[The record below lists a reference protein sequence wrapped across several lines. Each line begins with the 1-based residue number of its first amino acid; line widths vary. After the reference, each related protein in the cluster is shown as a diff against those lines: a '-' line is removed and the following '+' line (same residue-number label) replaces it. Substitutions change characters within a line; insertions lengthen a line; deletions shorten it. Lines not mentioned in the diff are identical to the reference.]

1 MNTLSKLTVKNL
13 KLNKSRTIVTIIGI
27 LLSTAL
33 ITVVAGIAASGQ
45 QTMIN
50 SRINFKGDFDLFI
63 SGNATGEDVK
73 EIKANRNVEDVYIND
88 YGDFV
93 RIPNYKNDKRPYA
106 YLQTLTPKAFT
117 DCFNLPLKDGRYPE
131 NSSEI
136 VLAPGFINN
145 SAKEYKVG
153 DTITLEKGVRK
164 ASDGRVIPNTNPYG
178 QMLIPDSEDEFGESS
193 YIVEEVDERFEVE
206 ENKTY
211 KIVGILDEYYTSY
224 FEPSGGNTY
233 FPFFTVSESDDISKE
248 GWLFVKY
255 TDEGEKNYIKTTSQI
270 TGVSEE
276 HLRDYLAN
284 AYSLEPG
291 ETKYDYFDVQT
302 TLLSYKGYA
311 LNDNTLQML
320 FTLAAIIILIVIV
333 ASVFVI
339 RNSFAISITEKTRLY
354 GMLSS
359 VGATSRQIR
368 HNVLFEGFVLAL
380 IGIPLGIL
388 LGVGVVA
395 ILIQVLNILLEDAL
409 NGTSFVYSIPILA
422 IVLAVVMSLLTI
434 IFSTLGSAFRA
445 SRVAPIDAVRGNND
459 IKIKKKQKAY
469 KCPKFIN
476 KLYGTGGEIAYKNLK
491 RSKKKYRTTVISIVV
506 SVAVFIAVSSFIQY
520 GTEYSAKYYHEIDYN
535 LRVYRYDAYNNIDE
549 MTADFQKISQLDGV
563 TNGSLNLIA
572 SSYITD
578 SDKTDAVFSD
588 DAKYYNGNS
597 EESDDN
603 YYIELFA
610 FDDAT
615 YRQKLKE
622 LGLDYDKV
630 KDKAILLNSFVY
642 FDEENKK
649 PQKCELF
656 EADKVKSL
664 TIRPSIDPSLEEYYN
679 KYDVEIAKVYNS
691 TPEALKYL
699 STSEGNATLIVS
711 SDFLKSKNYGID
723 YIYSEMHVSAENADE
738 LEETIDKLDGGQTFA
753 VHNIEKAAN
762 VYNAMTL
769 VICIF
774 AYGFIIV
781 ISLIGVTNIFNTI
794 TTNMRLRSKEF
805 AMLKSIGM
813 TKREFNRMIRLE
825 SLFYGVKSL
834 LIGIPLGLLAGL
846 GIFKAF
852 SMNLATDFVVPY
864 SAIIISIV
872 FVFAVVWMIM
882 RFSISKV
889 QKQNIIETIRNDNI

>member
-1 MNTLSKLTVKNL
+1 MNTLNKLTLKNL

-45 QTMIN
+45 QTMIDGQ
-50 SRINFKGDFDLFI
+50 INFSGNYDLFI

-73 EIKANRNVEDVYIND
+73 EIKANRNVETVYVSD

-93 RIPNYKNDKRPYA
+93 RIPNYENDKKPYV
-106 YLQTLTPKAFT
+106 YVQTLTPKAFT

-131 NSSEI
+131 NGSEL
-136 VLAPGFINN
+136 VLTQSFINN

-164 ASDGRVIPNTNPYG
+164 TADGTVIPNTNPYG
-178 QMLIPDSEDEFGESS
+178 QEFVYEEQEIMGETSATVNEIDEH
-193 YIVEEVDERFEVE
+193 FEVE
-206 ENKTY
+206 SSKKY
-211 KIVGILDEYYTSY
+211 KIVGILDEYYTRY
-224 FEPSGGNTY
+224 FEPSDGGAY
-233 FPFFTVSESDDISKE
+233 FPLLTAAESDDISKE

-255 TDEGEKNYIKTTSQI
+255 TDEGEKNYIQTTSQI

-276 HLRDYLAN
+276 RLREYLN
-284 AYSLEPG
+284 DSRELEPD
-291 ETKYDYFDVQT
+291 ETKYNYFSVNT

-311 LNDNTLQML
+311 LSDNALQMF
-320 FTLAAIIILIVIV
+320 FTLAAIIIAIVIV

-395 ILIQVLNILLEDAL
+395 ILIQLLNILLADML
-409 NGTSFVYSIPILA
+409 NGTSFVYSVPVFAL
-422 IVLAVVMSLLTI
+422 VLAAALSLLTI
-434 IFSTLGSAFRA
+434 LFSTLGSAFRA
-445 SRVAPIDAVRGNND
+445 SKIAPIDAVRGNND

-469 KCPKFIN
+469 KCPKFIK
-476 KLYGTGGEIAYKNLK
+476 KLFGMGGEIAYKNLK

-506 SVAVFIAVSSFIQY
+506 SVAVFIGVSSFIQY

-535 LRVYRYDAYNNIDE
+535 LSVDRMDSYKEFDE
-549 MTADFQKISQLDGV
+549 INADFETLSQLDGV
-563 TNGSLNLIA
+563 KNCRLEGILGG
-572 SSYITD
+572 YIKRTD
-578 SDKTDAVFSD
+578 ELKDVLTD
-588 DAKYYNGNS
+588 DASIYNFTS
-597 EESDDN
+597 AESDF
-603 YYIELFA
+603 YYLELLA
-610 FDDAT
+610 FDDVT
-615 YRQKLKE
+615 YKQKLKE
-622 LGLDYDKV
+622 LGLDYNEV
-630 KDKAILLNSFVY
+630 KDKGILINNFEYL
-642 FDEENKK
+642 DENEHL
-649 PQKCELF
+649 QKGELF
-656 EADKVKSL
+656 KADKVKSL
-664 TIRPSIDPSLEEYYN
+664 TVRESNDPANDEYY
-679 KYDVEIAKVYNS
+679 KSFDIETAKVYNS
-691 TPEALKYL
+691 TPEALKHFRPSESDVYLLVSFDTLKNNYDIDYL
-699 STSEGNATLIVS
+699 SA
-711 SDFLKSKNYGID
+711 GI
-723 YIYSEMHVSAENADE
+723 YINAENANE
-738 LEETIDKLDGGQTFA
+738 LEETISNLNGGQTYS
-753 VHNIEKAAN
+753 VYNVEKMAN
-762 VYNAMTL
+762 MYNAMTL
-769 VICIF
+769 VISIF

-834 LIGIPLGLLAGL
+834 IIGIPLGLLAGL

-852 SMNLATDFVVPY
+852 SINLATDFVVPY
-864 SAIIISIV
+864 SAIAISIV
-872 FVFAVVWMIM
+872 FVFAVVWLIM

>member
-1 MNTLSKLTVKNL
+1 MNTLNKLTLKNL

-50 SRINFKGDFDLFI
+50 AEINFSGNFDLFI

-73 EIKANRNVEDVYIND
+73 EIKANRNVETVYIND

-93 RIPNYKNDKRPYA
+93 RIPNYKNDKKPYA
-106 YLQTLTPKAFT
+106 YVQTLTPKAFT

-131 NSSEI
+131 NGSEL
-136 VLAPGFINN
+136 VLTQSFINN

-164 ASDGRVIPNTNPYG
+164 TADGTVIPNTNPYG
-178 QMLIPDSEDEFGESS
+178 QEFVYEEQEIMGETSATVNEIDEH
-193 YIVEEVDERFEVE
+193 FEVE
-206 ENKTY
+206 SSKKY
-211 KIVGILDEYYTSY
+211 KIVGILDEYYTRY
-224 FEPSGGNTY
+224 FEPSDGGAY
-233 FPFFTVSESDDISKE
+233 FPLFTAAESDDISKD
-248 GWLFVKY
+248 GWIYAKY
-255 TDEGEKNYIKTTSQI
+255 TDEGEKNYIQTTSQI
-270 TGVSEE
+270 TGISEE
-276 HLRDYLAN
+276 RLREYLN
-284 AYSLEPG
+284 DSRELEPD
-291 ETKYDYFDVQT
+291 ETKYNYFSVNT

-311 LNDNTLQML
+311 LSDNALQM
-320 FTLAAIIILIVIV
+320 FFALAAIIIAIVIV

-395 ILIQVLNILLEDAL
+395 ILIQLLNVLLADML
-409 NGTSFVYSIPILA
+409 NGTSFIYSVPVFAL
-422 IVLAVVMSLLTI
+422 VLAAALSLLTI
-434 IFSTLGSAFRA
+434 LFSTLGSAFRA
-445 SRVAPIDAVRGNND
+445 SKIAPIDAVRGNND

-469 KCPKFIN
+469 KCPKFIK
-476 KLYGTGGEIAYKNLK
+476 KLFGTGGEIAYKNLK

-535 LRVYRYDAYNNIDE
+535 LSVDRMGLYKEFDE
-549 MTADFQKISQLDGV
+549 INADFEMLSQLDGV
-563 TNGSLNLIA
+563 ENCRLEGILGG
-572 SSYITD
+572 YIKRTD
-578 SDKTDAVFSD
+578 ELKDVLTD
-588 DAKYYNGNS
+588 DASIYNFTS
-597 EESDDN
+597 AESDF
-603 YYIELFA
+603 YYLELLA
-610 FDDAT
+610 FDDVT
-615 YRQKLKE
+615 YKQKLKE
-622 LGLDYDKV
+622 LGLDYNEV
-630 KDKAILLNSFVY
+630 KDKGILINNFEYL
-642 FDEENKK
+642 DENEHL
-649 PQKCELF
+649 QKGELF
-656 EADKVKSL
+656 KADKVKSL
-664 TIRPSIDPSLEEYYN
+664 TVRESNDPANDEYY
-679 KYDVEIAKVYNS
+679 KTVDIETAKVYNS
-691 TPEALKYL
+691 TPEALKHFRPSESDVYLLVSFDTLKNNYDIDYL
-699 STSEGNATLIVS
+699 SA
-711 SDFLKSKNYGID
+711 GI
-723 YIYSEMHVSAENADE
+723 YINAENANE
-738 LEETIDKLDGGQTFA
+738 LEETIKDLNGGQTYS
-753 VHNIEKAAN
+753 VYNVEKMAN
-762 VYNAMTL
+762 MYNAMTL
-769 VICIF
+769 VISIF

-825 SLFYGVKSL
+825 SLFYGIKSL
-834 LIGIPLGLLAGL
+834 IIGIPLGLLAGL

-852 SMNLATDFVVPY
+852 SINLATDFVVPY
-864 SAIIISIV
+864 SAIAISIV
-872 FVFAVVWMIM
+872 FVFAVVWLIM

>member
-1 MNTLSKLTVKNL
+1 MNTLNKLTLKNL

-45 QTMIN
+45 QTMIDGQ
-50 SRINFKGDFDLFI
+50 INFSGNYDLFI

-73 EIKANRNVEDVYIND
+73 EIKANRNIETVYMCD

-93 RIPNYKNDKRPYA
+93 RIPNYENDKKPYA
-106 YLQTLTPKAFT
+106 YVQTLTPKAFT

-131 NSSEI
+131 NGSEL
-136 VLAPGFINN
+136 VLTQSFINN

-164 ASDGRVIPNTNPYG
+164 TADGRVIPNTNPYG
-178 QMLIPDSEDEFGESS
+178 LDFDYDEQEYMGETTATVNE
-193 YIVEEVDERFEVE
+193 IEEHFEVE
-206 ENKTY
+206 SSKKY
-211 KIVGILDEYYTSY
+211 KIVGILDEYYTRY
-224 FEPSGGNTY
+224 FEPSESGAY
-233 FPFFTVSESDDISKE
+233 FPLFTATESDDISKE

-255 TDEGEKNYIKTTSQI
+255 TDEGEKNYIQTTSQI
-270 TGVSEE
+270 TGISEE
-276 HLRDYLAN
+276 RLREYLN
-284 AYSLEPG
+284 DSRELEPD
-291 ETKYDYFDVQT
+291 ETKYNYFSVNT

-311 LNDNTLQML
+311 LSDNALQMF
-320 FTLAAIIILIVIV
+320 FTLAAIIIAIVIV

-395 ILIQVLNILLEDAL
+395 ILIQLLNVLLADML
-409 NGTSFVYSIPILA
+409 NGTSFVYSVPVFAL
-422 IVLAVVMSLLTI
+422 VLAVALSLLTI
-434 IFSTLGSAFRA
+434 LFSTLGSAFRA
-445 SRVAPIDAVRGNND
+445 SKIAPIDAVRGNND
-459 IKIKKKQKAY
+459 IKIRKKQKAY
-469 KCPKFIN
+469 KCPKFIK
-476 KLYGTGGEIAYKNLK
+476 KLFGMGGEIAYKNLK

-535 LRVYRYDAYNNIDE
+535 LSVDRMGLYSNFDE
-549 MTADFQKISQLDGV
+549 MVSDYENLSQLDGV
-563 TNGSLNLIA
+563 KNCRLEGILGG
-572 SSYITD
+572 YIKRTD
-578 SDKTDAVFSD
+578 ELKDVLTD
-588 DAKYYNGNS
+588 DASIYNFTS
-597 EESDDN
+597 AESDF
-603 YYIELFA
+603 YYLELLA
-610 FDDAT
+610 FDDVT
-615 YRQKLKE
+615 YKQKLKE
-622 LGLDYDKV
+622 LGLDYNEV
-630 KDKAILLNSFVY
+630 KDKGILINNFEYL
-642 FDEENKK
+642 DENEHL
-649 PQKCELF
+649 QKGELF
-656 EADKVKSL
+656 KADKVKSL
-664 TIRPSIDPSLEEYYN
+664 TVRKSNDPANDEYY
-679 KYDVEIAKVYNS
+679 KTVDIETAKVYNS
-691 TPEALKYL
+691 TPEALKHFRPSESDVYL
-699 STSEGNATLIVS
+699 LVSFDTL
-711 SDFLKSKNYGID
+711 KNNYDID
-723 YIYSEMHVSAENADE
+723 YLNAGIYINAENANE
-738 LEETIDKLDGGQTFA
+738 LEETISNLNGGQTYA
-753 VHNIEKAAN
+753 VYNVEKMAN
-762 VYNAMTL
+762 MYNAMTL
-769 VICIF
+769 VISIF

-834 LIGIPLGLLAGL
+834 IIGIPLGLLAGL

-852 SMNLATDFVVPY
+852 SINLATDFVVPY
-864 SAIIISIV
+864 SAIAISIV
-872 FVFAVVWMIM
+872 FVFAVVWLIM

>member
-1 MNTLSKLTVKNL
+1 MNTLNKLTLKNL

-50 SRINFKGDFDLFI
+50 AEINFSGNFDLFI
-63 SGNATGEDVK
+63 SGNATNEDVK
-73 EIKANRNVEDVYIND
+73 EIKANRNVETVYIND

-93 RIPNYKNDKRPYA
+93 RIPNYENDKRPYA
-106 YLQTLTPKAFT
+106 YVQTLTPKAFT

-131 NSSEI
+131 NGSEL
-136 VLAPGFINN
+136 VLTQSFINN

-164 ASDGRVIPNTNPYG
+164 TADGTVIPNTNPYG
-178 QMLIPDSEDEFGESS
+178 QEFVYEEQEIMGETSATVNE
-193 YIVEEVDERFEVE
+193 IEEHFEVE
-206 ENKTY
+206 SSKKY
-211 KIVGILDEYYTSY
+211 KIVGILDEYYTRY
-224 FEPSGGNTY
+224 FEPSDGGAY
-233 FPFFTVSESDDISKE
+233 FPLLTAAESDDISKE

-255 TDEGEKNYIKTTSQI
+255 TDEGEKNYIQTTSQI

-276 HLRDYLAN
+276 RLREYLNGSYDLKA
-284 AYSLEPG
+284 G
-291 ETKYDYFDVQT
+291 ETKYGYFDVQT

-311 LNDNTLQML
+311 LNDNSLQMF
-320 FTLAAIIILIVIV
+320 FTLAAIIIAIVII

-395 ILIQVLNILLEDAL
+395 ILIQLLNVLLADML
-409 NGTSFVYSIPILA
+409 NGTSFVYSVPVFAL
-422 IVLAVVMSLLTI
+422 VLAAALSLLTI
-434 IFSTLGSAFRA
+434 LFSTLGSAFRA
-445 SRVAPIDAVRGNND
+445 SRIAPIDAVRGNND

-469 KCPKFIN
+469 KCPKFIK
-476 KLYGTGGEIAYKNLK
+476 KLFGTGGEIAYKNLK

-506 SVAVFIAVSSFIQY
+506 SVAVFIGVSSFIQY

-535 LRVYRYDAYNNIDE
+535 LSVDRVDFYKEFDE
-549 MTADFQKISQLDGV
+549 INADFEMLSQLDGV
-563 TNGSLNLIA
+563 ENCRLEGILGG
-572 SSYITD
+572 YIKRTD
-578 SDKTDAVFSD
+578 ELKDVLTD
-588 DAKYYNGNS
+588 DASIYNFTS
-597 EESDDN
+597 AESDF
-603 YYIELFA
+603 YYLELLA
-610 FDDAT
+610 FDDVT
-615 YRQKLKE
+615 YKQKLKE
-622 LGLDYDKV
+622 LGLDYNEV
-630 KDKAILLNSFVY
+630 KDKGILINNFEYL
-642 FDEENKK
+642 DENEHL
-649 PQKCELF
+649 QKGELF
-656 EADKVKSL
+656 KADKVKSL
-664 TIRPSIDPSLEEYYN
+664 TVRESNDPANDEYY
-679 KYDVEIAKVYNS
+679 KTVDIETAKVYNS
-691 TPEALKYL
+691 TPEALKHFRPSESDVYL
-699 STSEGNATLIVS
+699 LVSFDTL
-711 SDFLKSKNYGID
+711 KNNYDID
-723 YIYSEMHVSAENADE
+723 YLNAGIYINAENANE
-738 LEETIDKLDGGQTFA
+738 LEETIKELNGGQTYA
-753 VHNIEKAAN
+753 VYNVEKMAN
-762 VYNAMTL
+762 MYNAMTL
-769 VICIF
+769 VISIF

-834 LIGIPLGLLAGL
+834 IIGIPLGLLAGL

-852 SMNLATDFVVPY
+852 SINLATDFVVPY
-864 SAIIISIV
+864 SAIAISIV
-872 FVFAVVWMIM
+872 FVFAVVWLIM

>member
-1 MNTLSKLTVKNL
+1 MNTLNKLTLKNL

-45 QTMIN
+45 QTMIDGQ
-50 SRINFKGDFDLFI
+50 INFSGNYDLFI

-73 EIKANRNVEDVYIND
+73 EIKANRNVETVYICD

-93 RIPNYKNDKRPYA
+93 RIPNYENDKRPYA
-106 YLQTLTPKAFT
+106 YVQTLTPKAFT

-131 NSSEI
+131 NGSEL
-136 VLAPGFINN
+136 VLTQSFINN

-164 ASDGRVIPNTNPYG
+164 TADGTVIPNTNPYG
-178 QMLIPDSEDEFGESS
+178 QEFVYEEQEIMGETSATVNE
-193 YIVEEVDERFEVE
+193 IEEHFEVE
-206 ENKTY
+206 SSKKY
-211 KIVGILDEYYTSY
+211 KIVGILDEYYTRCL
-224 FEPSGGNTY
+224 EPPESGAY
-233 FPFFTVSESDDISKE
+233 FPLFTAAESDDISKD
-248 GWLFVKY
+248 GWLYVKY
-255 TDEGEKNYIKTTSQI
+255 TDEGEKNYIQTTSQI

-276 HLRDYLAN
+276 RLREYLN
-284 AYSLEPG
+284 DSRELEPD
-291 ETKYDYFDVQT
+291 ETKYNYFSVNT

-311 LNDNTLQML
+311 LSDNVLQMF
-320 FTLAAIIILIVIV
+320 FTLAAIIIAIVIV

-395 ILIQVLNILLEDAL
+395 ILIQLLNILLADML
-409 NGTSFVYSIPILA
+409 NGTSFVYSVPVFA
-422 IVLAVVMSLLTI
+422 IVLAVALSLLTI
-434 IFSTLGSAFRA
+434 LFSTLGSAFRA
-445 SRVAPIDAVRGNND
+445 SKIAPIDAVRGNND

-469 KCPKFIN
+469 KCPKFIK
-476 KLYGTGGEIAYKNLK
+476 KLFGMGGEIAYKNLK

-520 GTEYSAKYYHEIDYN
+520 GTEYSSKYYHEVDYN
-535 LRVYRYDAYNNIDE
+535 LSVNRYGFYS
-549 MTADFQKISQLDGV
+549 DFGEIISDYEELSELDGAE
-563 TNGSLNLIA
+563 NCRLELNTIGYLK
-572 SSYITD
+572 S
-578 SDKTDAVFSD
+578 SDKLNSVLNSE
-588 DAKYYNGNS
+588 AKYYDG
-597 EESDDN
+597 DFDN
-603 YYIELFA
+603 YDEDTYCVAIFA
-610 FDDAT
+610 FDDET
-615 YRQKLKE
+615 YKEKLKE
-622 LGLDYDKV
+622 LGLDYDKA
-630 KDKAILLNSFVY
+630 KDKGILLNSFEY
-642 FDEENKK
+642 IDENEK
-649 PQKCELF
+649 PQKGELF
-656 EADKVKSL
+656 NADKVKSV
-664 TIRPSIDPSLEEYYN
+664 TIRGNDDPAYDGYY
-679 KYDVEIAKVYNS
+679 KSFDLEIAKVYNS
-691 TPEALKYL
+691 TPEVLKYL
-699 STSEGNATLIVS
+699 RPSEYNVTLLVS
-711 SDFLKSKNYGID
+711 ADTLKNNFDID
-723 YIYSEMHVSAENADE
+723 YISAGMYIDAENAGG
-738 LEETIDKLDGGQTFA
+738 LEETITKLDGGQKFA
-753 VHNIEKAAN
+753 VYNVEKMAN
-762 VYNAMTL
+762 MYNAMTL
-769 VICIF
+769 VISIF

-834 LIGIPLGLLAGL
+834 IIGIPLGLLAGL

-852 SMNLATDFVVPY
+852 SINLATDFVVPY
-864 SAIIISIV
+864 SAIAISIV
-872 FVFAVVWMIM
+872 FVFAVVWLIM

>member
-1 MNTLSKLTVKNL
+1 MNTLNKLTVKNL

-50 SRINFKGDFDLFI
+50 AQINFKGNFDLFI
-63 SGNATGEDVK
+63 SGNVTGEDVK

-164 ASDGRVIPNTNPYG
+164 TSDGRVIPNTNPYG
-178 QMLIPDSEDEFGESS
+178 QMLIPDGEDEFGESS
-193 YIVEEVDERFEVE
+193 YIVEEVDEHFQVE

-224 FEPSGGNTY
+224 FEPSDGNAY

-339 RNSFAISITEKTRLY
+339 RNSFAISITEKTKLY

-395 ILIQVLNILLEDAL
+395 ILIQLLNMLLVDML
-409 NGTSFVYSIPILA
+409 NGTSFVYSVPVFA
-422 IVLAVVMSLLTI
+422 IVLAVALSLLTI
-434 IFSTLGSAFRA
+434 LFSTLGSAFRA
-445 SRVAPIDAVRGNND
+445 SRIAPVDAVRGNND

-469 KCPKFIN
+469 KCPSFIK
-476 KLYGTGGEIAYKNLK
+476 KLFGMGGEIAYKNLK

-520 GTEYSAKYYHEIDYN
+520 GTEYSSKYYHEIDYN
-535 LRVYRYDAYNNIDE
+535 LSVDRMGLYSDFDE
-549 MTADFQKISQLDGV
+549 MVSDYENLSELDGV
-563 TNGSLNLIA
+563 KNCRLEGVLGG
-572 SSYITD
+572 YIKRTD
-578 SDKTDAVFSD
+578 ELKDVLTD
-588 DAKYYNGNS
+588 DASIYNFTS
-597 EESDDN
+597 AESDF
-603 YYIELFA
+603 YYLELLA
-610 FDDAT
+610 FDDVT
-615 YRQKLKE
+615 YKQKLKE
-622 LGLDYDKV
+622 LGLDYNEV
-630 KDKAILLNSFVY
+630 KDKGILINNFEYL
-642 FDEENKK
+642 DENEHL
-649 PQKCELF
+649 QKGELF
-656 EADKVKSL
+656 KADKVKSL
-664 TIRPSIDPSLEEYYN
+664 NVRESNDPAYEEYY
-679 KYDVEIAKVYNS
+679 KSADIEIAKVYNT
-691 TPEALKYL
+691 TPEALKYFRPSESDVYL
-699 STSEGNATLIVS
+699 LVSLDTLKNNYDIDYLSEGI
-711 SDFLKSKNYGID
+711 
-723 YIYSEMHVSAENADE
+723 YINAENANE
-738 LEETIDKLDGGQTFA
+738 LEETISNLDGGQEFS
-753 VHNIEKAAN
+753 VYNVEKMAN
-762 VYNAMTL
+762 MYNAMTL
-769 VICIF
+769 VISIF

>member
-1 MNTLSKLTVKNL
+1 MNTLNKLTLKNL

-45 QTMIN
+45 QTMIDGQ
-50 SRINFKGDFDLFI
+50 INFSGNYDLFI

-73 EIKANRNVEDVYIND
+73 EIKANRNVETVYIND

-93 RIPNYKNDKRPYA
+93 RIPNYENDKRPYA
-106 YLQTLTPKAFT
+106 YVQTLTPKAFT

-131 NSSEI
+131 NGSEL
-136 VLAPGFINN
+136 VLTQSFINN

-153 DTITLEKGVRK
+153 DIITLENGVRK
-164 ASDGRVIPNTNPYG
+164 TADGTVIPNTNPYG
-178 QMLIPDSEDEFGESS
+178 QEFVYDEQEHMGETSATVKE
-193 YIVEEVDERFEVE
+193 IEEHFEVE
-206 ENKTY
+206 SSKEY
-211 KIVGILDEYYTSY
+211 KIVGILDEYYTRCL
-224 FEPSGGNTY
+224 EPLESGAY
-233 FPFFTVSESDDISKE
+233 FPIFTAAESDEISKD
-248 GWLFVKY
+248 GWLYVKY
-255 TDEGEKNYIKTTSQI
+255 TDEGEKNYIQTTSQL
-270 TGVSEE
+270 TGLSEE
-276 HLRDYLAN
+276 HLSEYLN
-284 AYSLEPG
+284 GGYELEPG
-291 ETKYDYFDVQT
+291 ETKYNYFSVNT

-311 LNDNTLQML
+311 LSDNALQMF
-320 FTLAAIIILIVIV
+320 FTLAAIIIAIVIV

-395 ILIQVLNILLEDAL
+395 ILIELMNILLKDMM
-409 NGTSFVYSIPILA
+409 NGTSFVYSVPVFA
-422 IVLAVVMSLLTI
+422 IVLAVALSLLTI
-434 IFSTLGSAFRA
+434 LFSTLGSAFRA
-445 SRVAPIDAVRGNND
+445 SKIAPIDAVRGNND

-469 KCPKFIN
+469 KCPKFIK
-476 KLYGTGGEIAYKNLK
+476 KLFGMGGEIAYKNLK

-506 SVAVFIAVSSFIQY
+506 SVAVFIGVSSFIQY
-520 GTEYSAKYYHEIDYN
+520 GTEYSSKYYHEIDYN
-535 LRVYRYDAYNNIDE
+535 LSVNRMEYTDKFDDLNS
-549 MTADFQKISQLDGV
+549 DFETLSQLDGV
-563 TNGSLNLIA
+563 KNCRLEMNAGAYINNNDSL
-572 SSYITD
+572 
-578 SDKTDAVFSD
+578 KAVMTGYSTVYNQYAEND
-588 DAKYYNGNS
+588 DFYF
-597 EESDDN
+597 
-603 YYIELFA
+603 IQLFA
-610 FDDAT
+610 FDDVT
-615 YRQKLKE
+615 YKQKLKE
-622 LGLDYDKV
+622 LGLDYDEV
-630 KDKAILLNSFVY
+630 KGKGILINNFEY
-642 FDEENKK
+642 RDNDENL
-649 PQKCELF
+649 QKGELF
-656 EADKVKSL
+656 KADKVKSL
-664 TIRPSIDPSLEEYYN
+664 TVRESNNPANDEYY
-679 KYDVEIAKVYNS
+679 KSFDVEIAKVYNT
-691 TPEALKYL
+691 TPETLKYL
-699 STSEGNATLIVS
+699 RPSENDVYLLVSADTL
-711 SDFLKSKNYGID
+711 KNNFDMD
-723 YIYSEMHVSAENADE
+723 YISYGFFIDTDNSAE
-738 LEETIDKLDGGQTFA
+738 LEGTIKDLNGGQTYS
-753 VHNIEKAAN
+753 VYNVEKMAN
-762 VYNAMTL
+762 MYNAMTL
-769 VICIF
+769 VISIF

-834 LIGIPLGLLAGL
+834 IIGIPLGLLAGL

-864 SAIIISIV
+864 TAIAISIV
-872 FVFAVVWMIM
+872 FVFAVVWLIM

>member
-1 MNTLSKLTVKNL
+1 MNTLNKLTLKNL

-50 SRINFKGDFDLFI
+50 AEINFSGNFDLFI
-63 SGNATGEDVK
+63 SGNATNEDVK
-73 EIKANRNVEDVYIND
+73 EIKANRNVEEVYIND

-93 RIPNYKNDKRPYA
+93 RIPNYKNDKKPYA
-106 YLQTLTPKAFT
+106 YVQTLTPKAFT

-131 NSSEI
+131 NGSEL
-136 VLAPGFINN
+136 VLTQSFINN

-164 ASDGRVIPNTNPYG
+164 TADGTVIPNTNPYG
-178 QMLIPDSEDEFGESS
+178 QEFVYEEQEIMGETSATVNE
-193 YIVEEVDERFEVE
+193 IEEHFEVE
-206 ENKTY
+206 SSKKY
-211 KIVGILDEYYTSY
+211 KIVGILDEYYTRY
-224 FEPSGGNTY
+224 FEPSDGGAY
-233 FPFFTVSESDDISKE
+233 FPLLTAAESDDISKE

-255 TDEGEKNYIKTTSQI
+255 TDEGEKNYIQTTSQI
-270 TGVSEE
+270 TGLSEE
-276 HLRDYLAN
+276 RLREYLN
-284 AYSLEPG
+284 DSRELEPD
-291 ETKYDYFDVQT
+291 ETKYNYFSVNT

-311 LNDNTLQML
+311 LSDNALQMF
-320 FTLAAIIILIVIV
+320 FTLAAIIIAIVIV

-395 ILIQVLNILLEDAL
+395 ILIQLLNVLLADML
-409 NGTSFVYSIPILA
+409 NGTSFVYSVPVFAL
-422 IVLAVVMSLLTI
+422 VLAAALSLLTI
-434 IFSTLGSAFRA
+434 LFSTLGSAFRA
-445 SRVAPIDAVRGNND
+445 SKIAPIDAVRGNND

-469 KCPKFIN
+469 KCPKFIK
-476 KLYGTGGEIAYKNLK
+476 KLFGMGGEIAYKNLK

-535 LRVYRYDAYNNIDE
+535 LSVDRVDFYKEFDE
-549 MTADFQKISQLDGV
+549 INADFETLSQLDGV
-563 TNGSLNLIA
+563 ENCRLEGILGG
-572 SSYITD
+572 YIKRTD
-578 SDKTDAVFSD
+578 ELKDVLTD
-588 DAKYYNGNS
+588 DASIYNFTS
-597 EESDDN
+597 AESDF
-603 YYIELFA
+603 YYLELLA
-610 FDDAT
+610 FDDVT
-615 YRQKLKE
+615 YKQKLKE
-622 LGLDYDKV
+622 LGLDYNEV
-630 KDKAILLNSFVY
+630 KDKGILINNFEYL
-642 FDEENKK
+642 DENEHL
-649 PQKCELF
+649 QKGELF
-656 EADKVKSL
+656 KADKVKSL
-664 TIRPSIDPSLEEYYN
+664 TVRESNDPANDEYY
-679 KYDVEIAKVYNS
+679 KSFDVEIAKVYNS
-691 TPEALKYL
+691 TPEALKHFRPSESDVYLLVSFDTLKNNYDIDYL
-699 STSEGNATLIVS
+699 SA
-711 SDFLKSKNYGID
+711 GI
-723 YIYSEMHVSAENADE
+723 YINAENANE
-738 LEETIDKLDGGQTFA
+738 LEETISNLNGGQTFA
-753 VHNIEKAAN
+753 VYNVEKMAN
-762 VYNAMTL
+762 MYNAMTL
-769 VICIF
+769 VISIF

-805 AMLKSIGM
+805 AMLKSIGL

-825 SLFYGVKSL
+825 SLFYGIKSL
-834 LIGIPLGLLAGL
+834 IIGIPLGLLAGL

-852 SMNLATDFVVPY
+852 SINLATDFVVPY
-864 SAIIISIV
+864 SAIAISIV
-872 FVFAVVWMIM
+872 FVFAVVWLIM

>member
-1 MNTLSKLTVKNL
+1 MNTLNKLTLKNL

-50 SRINFKGDFDLFI
+50 GQINFTGNFDLFI
-63 SGNATGEDVK
+63 SGNATNEDVK
-73 EIKANRNVEDVYIND
+73 EIKANRNIETVYMCD

-93 RIPNYKNDKRPYA
+93 RIPNYENDKKPYA
-106 YLQTLTPKAFT
+106 YVQILTPKAFT

-131 NSSEI
+131 NGSEL
-136 VLAPGFINN
+136 VLTQSFINN

-164 ASDGRVIPNTNPYG
+164 TADGTVIPNTNPYG
-178 QMLIPDSEDEFGESS
+178 QEFVYEEQEIMGETSATVNEIDEH
-193 YIVEEVDERFEVE
+193 FEVE
-206 ENKTY
+206 SSKKY
-211 KIVGILDEYYTSY
+211 KIVGILDEYYTRCL
-224 FEPSGGNTY
+224 EPPESGAY
-233 FPFFTVSESDDISKE
+233 FPLFTAAESDDISKD
-248 GWLFVKY
+248 GWLYVKY
-255 TDEGEKNYIKTTSQI
+255 TDEGEKNYIQTTSQI
-270 TGVSEE
+270 TGISEE
-276 HLRDYLAN
+276 RLREYLN
-284 AYSLEPG
+284 DSRELEPD
-291 ETKYDYFDVQT
+291 ETKYNYFSVNT

-311 LNDNTLQML
+311 LSDNALQMF
-320 FTLAAIIILIVIV
+320 FTLAAIIIAIVIV

-395 ILIQVLNILLEDAL
+395 ILIQLLNILLADML
-409 NGTSFVYSIPILA
+409 NGTSFVYSVPVFA
-422 IVLAVVMSLLTI
+422 IVLAAALSLLTI
-434 IFSTLGSAFRA
+434 LFSTLGSAFRA
-445 SRVAPIDAVRGNND
+445 SRIAPIDAVRGNND

-469 KCPKFIN
+469 KCPKFIK
-476 KLYGTGGEIAYKNLK
+476 KLFGTGGEIAYKNLK

-506 SVAVFIAVSSFIQY
+506 SVAVFIGVSSFIQY

-535 LRVYRYDAYNNIDE
+535 LSVDRVDFYKEFDE
-549 MTADFQKISQLDGV
+549 INADFEMLSQLDGV
-563 TNGSLNLIA
+563 ENCRLEGILGG
-572 SSYITD
+572 YIKRTD
-578 SDKTDAVFSD
+578 ELKDVLTD
-588 DAKYYNGNS
+588 DASIYNFTS
-597 EESDDN
+597 AESDF
-603 YYIELFA
+603 YYLELLA
-610 FDDAT
+610 FDDVT
-615 YRQKLKE
+615 YKQKLKE
-622 LGLDYDKV
+622 LGLDYNEV
-630 KDKAILLNSFVY
+630 KDKGILINNFEYL
-642 FDEENKK
+642 DENEHL
-649 PQKCELF
+649 QKGELF
-656 EADKVKSL
+656 KADKVKSL
-664 TIRPSIDPSLEEYYN
+664 TVRESNDPANDEYY
-679 KYDVEIAKVYNS
+679 KTVDIETAKVYNS
-691 TPEALKYL
+691 TPEALKHFRPSESDVYLLVSFDTLKNNYDIDYL
-699 STSEGNATLIVS
+699 SA
-711 SDFLKSKNYGID
+711 GI
-723 YIYSEMHVSAENADE
+723 YINAENANE
-738 LEETIDKLDGGQTFA
+738 LEETIKELNGGQTFA
-753 VHNIEKAAN
+753 VYNVEKMAN
-762 VYNAMTL
+762 MYNAMTL
-769 VICIF
+769 VISIF

-825 SLFYGVKSL
+825 SLFYGIKSL
-834 LIGIPLGLLAGL
+834 IIGIPLGLLAGL

-852 SMNLATDFVVPY
+852 SINLATDFVVPY
-864 SAIIISIV
+864 TAILISIV
-872 FVFAVVWMIM
+872 FVFAVVWLIM

>member
-1 MNTLSKLTVKNL
+1 MNTLNKLTLKNL

-50 SRINFKGDFDLFI
+50 GQINFTGNYDLFI
-63 SGNATGEDVK
+63 SGNATSEDVK
-73 EIKANRNVEDVYIND
+73 EIKANRNVETVYIND

-93 RIPNYKNDKRPYA
+93 RIPNYENDKRPYA
-106 YLQTLTPKAFT
+106 YVQTLTPKAFT

-131 NSSEI
+131 NVSEL
-136 VLAPGFINN
+136 VLTQNFINN

-164 ASDGRVIPNTNPYG
+164 TSDGRVIPNTNPYG
-178 QMLIPDSEDEFGESS
+178 QEFVYDEQEHMGETSATVKE
-193 YIVEEVDERFEVE
+193 IEEHFEVE
-206 ENKTY
+206 SSKEY
-211 KIVGILDEYYTSY
+211 KIVGILDEYYTYY
-224 FEPSGGNTY
+224 FETTDNVAY
-233 FPFFTVSESDDISKE
+233 FPLLTAAESDDISKE

-255 TDEGEKNYIKTTSQI
+255 TDEGEKNYIQTSSQVI
-270 TGVSEE
+270 GLSEQ
-276 HLRDYLAN
+276 HLSEYLN
-284 AYSLEPG
+284 GGYELEPG
-291 ETKYDYFDVQT
+291 ETKYNYFSVNT

-311 LNDNTLQML
+311 LSDNSLQMF
-320 FTLAAIIILIVIV
+320 FTLAAIIIAIVIV

-395 ILIQVLNILLEDAL
+395 ILIELLNILLTDML
-409 NGTSFVYSIPILA
+409 NGTSFVYSVPVFA
-422 IVLAVVMSLLTI
+422 IVLAAALSLLTI
-434 IFSTLGSAFRA
+434 LFSTLGSAFRA
-445 SRVAPIDAVRGNND
+445 SKIAPIDAVRGNND

-469 KCPKFIN
+469 KCPKFIK
-476 KLYGTGGEIAYKNLK
+476 KLFGMGGEIAYKNLK

-520 GTEYSAKYYHEIDYN
+520 GTEYSTKYYHEIDYN
-535 LRVYRYDAYNNIDE
+535 LSVDRMDFYKEFDE
-549 MTADFQKISQLDGV
+549 MNSDFETLSQLDGV
-563 TNGSLNLIA
+563 KNCRLEGILGG
-572 SSYITD
+572 YIKRTD
-578 SDKTDAVFSD
+578 ELKDVLTD
-588 DAKYYNGNS
+588 DASIYNFTS
-597 EESDDN
+597 AESDF
-603 YYIELFA
+603 YYLELLA
-610 FDDAT
+610 FDDVT
-615 YRQKLKE
+615 YKQKLKE
-622 LGLDYDKV
+622 LGLDYNEV
-630 KDKAILLNSFVY
+630 KDKGILINNFEYL
-642 FDEENKK
+642 DENEHL
-649 PQKCELF
+649 QKGELF
-656 EADKVKSL
+656 KADKVKSL
-664 TIRPSIDPSLEEYYN
+664 TVRESNDPANDEYY
-679 KYDVEIAKVYNS
+679 KSFDVEIAKVYNS
-691 TPEALKYL
+691 TPEALKHFRPSESDVYLLVSFDTLKNNYDIDYL
-699 STSEGNATLIVS
+699 SV
-711 SDFLKSKNYGID
+711 GI
-723 YIYSEMHVSAENADE
+723 YINAENANE
-738 LEETIDKLDGGQTFA
+738 LEETISNLNGGQTFA
-753 VHNIEKAAN
+753 VYNVEKTAN
-762 VYNAMTL
+762 MYNAMTL
-769 VICIF
+769 VISIF

-834 LIGIPLGLLAGL
+834 IIGIPIGLLAGL

-852 SMNLATDFVVPY
+852 SINLATDFVVPY
-864 SAIIISIV
+864 SAILISIV
-872 FVFAVVWMIM
+872 FVFAVVWLIM

>member
-1 MNTLSKLTVKNL
+1 MNTLNKLTVKNL

-45 QTMIN
+45 QTMIDGQ
-50 SRINFKGDFDLFI
+50 INFSGNYDLLI
-63 SGNATGEDVK
+63 SGNATSEDVK
-73 EIKANRNVEDVYIND
+73 EIKANRNVETVYIND

-93 RIPNYKNDKRPYA
+93 RIPNYENDKRPYA
-106 YLQTLTPKAFT
+106 YVQTLTPKAFT

-131 NSSEI
+131 NGSEL
-136 VLAPGFINN
+136 VLTQNFINN

-164 ASDGRVIPNTNPYG
+164 TSDGRVIPNTNPYG
-178 QMLIPDSEDEFGESS
+178 QEFVYDEQEHMGETSATVKE
-193 YIVEEVDERFEVE
+193 IEEHFEVE
-206 ENKTY
+206 SSKEY
-211 KIVGILDEYYTSY
+211 KIVGILDEYYTYY
-224 FEPSGGNTY
+224 FETTDNVAY
-233 FPFFTVSESDDISKE
+233 FPLLTAAESDDISKE

-255 TDEGEKNYIKTTSQI
+255 TDEGERNYIQTTSQI

-395 ILIQVLNILLEDAL
+395 ILIQLLNMLLVDML
-409 NGTSFVYSIPILA
+409 NGTSFVYSVPVFA
-422 IVLAVVMSLLTI
+422 IVLAVALSLLTI
-434 IFSTLGSAFRA
+434 LFSTLGSAFRA
-445 SRVAPIDAVRGNND
+445 SRIAPVDAVRGNND

-469 KCPKFIN
+469 KCPSFIK
-476 KLYGTGGEIAYKNLK
+476 KLFGMGGEIAYKNLK

-520 GTEYSAKYYHEIDYN
+520 GTEYSSKYYHEIDYN
-535 LRVYRYDAYNNIDE
+535 LSVDRMGLYSDFDE
-549 MTADFQKISQLDGV
+549 MVSDYENLSELDGV
-563 TNGSLNLIA
+563 KNCRLEGVLGG
-572 SSYITD
+572 YIKRTD
-578 SDKTDAVFSD
+578 ELKDVLTD
-588 DAKYYNGNS
+588 DASIYNFTS
-597 EESDDN
+597 AESDF
-603 YYIELFA
+603 YYLELLA
-610 FDDAT
+610 FDDVT
-615 YRQKLKE
+615 YKQKLKE
-622 LGLDYDKV
+622 LGLDYNEV
-630 KDKAILLNSFVY
+630 KDKGILINNFEYL
-642 FDEENKK
+642 DENEHL
-649 PQKCELF
+649 QKGELF
-656 EADKVKSL
+656 KADKVKSL
-664 TIRPSIDPSLEEYYN
+664 NVRESNDPAYEEYY
-679 KYDVEIAKVYNS
+679 KSADIEIAKVYNT
-691 TPEALKYL
+691 TPEALEYFRPSESDVYLLVSLDTLKNNYDIDYL
-699 STSEGNATLIVS
+699 SEGI
-711 SDFLKSKNYGID
+711 
-723 YIYSEMHVSAENADE
+723 YINAENANE
-738 LEETIDKLDGGQTFA
+738 LEETISNLDGGQEFS
-753 VHNIEKAAN
+753 VYNVEKMAN
-762 VYNAMTL
+762 MYNAMTL
-769 VICIF
+769 VISIF

-834 LIGIPLGLLAGL
+834 IIGIPLGLLAGM
-846 GIFKAF
+846 GIFMAF

-864 SAIIISIV
+864 TAIAISIV
-872 FVFAVVWMIM
+872 FVFAVVWLIM

>member
-1 MNTLSKLTVKNL
+1 MNTLNKLTVKNL

-50 SRINFKGDFDLFI
+50 AQINFKGDFDLFI
-63 SGNATGEDVK
+63 SGNVTGEDVK

-164 ASDGRVIPNTNPYG
+164 TSDGRVIPNTNPYG
-178 QMLIPDSEDEFGESS
+178 QMLIPDGEDEFGESS
-193 YIVEEVDERFEVE
+193 YIVEEVDEHFQVE

-224 FEPSGGNTY
+224 FEPSDGNAY

-380 IGIPLGIL
+380 IGIPLGVL

-395 ILIQVLNILLEDAL
+395 ILIQILNILLEDAL

-520 GTEYSAKYYHEIDYN
+520 GTEYSSKYYHEIDYN
-535 LRVYRYDAYNNIDE
+535 LRVYKDGAYNNIDE
-549 MTADFQKISQLDGV
+549 MTADFQRISQLNGV
-563 TNGSLNLIA
+563 TNCSLNLIA
-572 SSYITD
+572 SSYITA
-578 SDKTDAVFSD
+578 SDKTDAAFSD
-588 DAKYYNGNS
+588 DAKYYNVTS

-649 PQKCELF
+649 SQKCELF

-664 TIRPSIDPSLEEYYN
+664 TIRPSADPSLEEYYN

-699 STSEGNATLIVS
+699 STSEGNAALIVS

-723 YIYSEMHVSAENADE
+723 YIYSEMHVSAENANE
-738 LEETIDKLDGGQTFA
+738 LEETINELDGGQTFA
-753 VHNIEKAAN
+753 VNNIEKAAN
-762 VYNAMTL
+762 IYNAMTL

>member
-1 MNTLSKLTVKNL
+1 MNTLNKLTLKNL

-45 QTMIN
+45 QTMIDGQ
-50 SRINFKGDFDLFI
+50 INFSGNYDLFI

-73 EIKANRNVEDVYIND
+73 EIKANRNVETVYMCD

-93 RIPNYKNDKRPYA
+93 RIPNYKNDKKPYA
-106 YLQTLTPKAFT
+106 YVQILTPKAFT

-131 NSSEI
+131 NGSEL
-136 VLAPGFINN
+136 VLTQSFINN

-164 ASDGRVIPNTNPYG
+164 TADGRVIPNTNPYG
-178 QMLIPDSEDEFGESS
+178 LDFDYDEQEIMGETSATVNE
-193 YIVEEVDERFEVE
+193 IDEHFEVE
-206 ENKTY
+206 SSKKY
-211 KIVGILDEYYTSY
+211 KIVGILDEYYTRCL
-224 FEPSGGNTY
+224 EPPESGAY
-233 FPFFTVSESDDISKE
+233 FPLFTAAESDDISKD
-248 GWLFVKY
+248 GWLYVKY
-255 TDEGEKNYIKTTSQI
+255 TDEGEKNYIQTTSQI
-270 TGVSEE
+270 TGISEE
-276 HLRDYLAN
+276 RLREYLN
-284 AYSLEPG
+284 DSRELEPD
-291 ETKYDYFDVQT
+291 ETKYNYFSVNT

-311 LNDNTLQML
+311 LSDNALQMF
-320 FTLAAIIILIVIV
+320 FTLAAIIIAIVIV

-395 ILIQVLNILLEDAL
+395 ILIELLNILLTDML
-409 NGTSFVYSIPILA
+409 NGTSFVYSVPVFAL
-422 IVLAVVMSLLTI
+422 VLAAALSLLTI
-434 IFSTLGSAFRA
+434 LFSTLGSAIRA
-445 SRVAPIDAVRGNND
+445 SRIAPIDAVRGNND

-469 KCPKFIN
+469 KCPKFIK
-476 KLYGTGGEIAYKNLK
+476 KLFGTGGEIAYKNLK

-506 SVAVFIAVSSFIQY
+506 SVAVFIGVSSFIQY

-535 LRVYRYDAYNNIDE
+535 LSVDRVDFYKEFDE
-549 MTADFQKISQLDGV
+549 INADFETLSQLDGV
-563 TNGSLNLIA
+563 ENCRLEGILGG
-572 SSYITD
+572 YIKRTD
-578 SDKTDAVFSD
+578 ELKDVLTD
-588 DAKYYNGNS
+588 DASIYNFTS
-597 EESDDN
+597 AESDF
-603 YYIELFA
+603 YYLELLA
-610 FDDAT
+610 FDDVT
-615 YRQKLKE
+615 YKQKLKE
-622 LGLDYDKV
+622 LGLDYNEV
-630 KDKAILLNSFVY
+630 KDKGILINNFEYL
-642 FDEENKK
+642 DENEHL
-649 PQKCELF
+649 QKGELF
-656 EADKVKSL
+656 KADKVKSL
-664 TIRPSIDPSLEEYYN
+664 MVRESNDPANDEYY
-679 KYDVEIAKVYNS
+679 KSFDIETAKVYNS
-691 TPEALKYL
+691 TPEALKHFRPSESDVYLLVSFDTLKNNYDIDYL
-699 STSEGNATLIVS
+699 SA
-711 SDFLKSKNYGID
+711 GI
-723 YIYSEMHVSAENADE
+723 YINAENANE
-738 LEETIDKLDGGQTFA
+738 LEETISNLNGGQTFA
-753 VHNIEKAAN
+753 VYNVEKMAN
-762 VYNAMTL
+762 MYNAMTL
-769 VICIF
+769 VISIF

-834 LIGIPLGLLAGL
+834 IIGIPLGLLAGL

-864 SAIIISIV
+864 SAIAISIV
-872 FVFAVVWMIM
+872 FVFAVVWLIM

>member
-1 MNTLSKLTVKNL
+1 MNTLNKLTLKNL

-45 QTMIN
+45 QTMIDGQ
-50 SRINFKGDFDLFI
+50 INFSGNYDLFI

-73 EIKANRNVEDVYIND
+73 EIKANRNVETVYICD

-93 RIPNYKNDKRPYA
+93 RIPNYENDKRPYA
-106 YLQTLTPKAFT
+106 YVQTLTPKAFT

-131 NSSEI
+131 NGSEL
-136 VLAPGFINN
+136 VLTQSFINN

-164 ASDGRVIPNTNPYG
+164 TADGTVIPNTNPYG
-178 QMLIPDSEDEFGESS
+178 QEFVYEEQEIMGETSATVNE
-193 YIVEEVDERFEVE
+193 IEEHFEVE
-206 ENKTY
+206 SSKKY
-211 KIVGILDEYYTSY
+211 KIVGILDEYYTRCL
-224 FEPSGGNTY
+224 EPPESGAY
-233 FPFFTVSESDDISKE
+233 FPLFTAAESDDISKD
-248 GWLFVKY
+248 GWLYVKY
-255 TDEGEKNYIKTTSQI
+255 TDEGEKNYIQTTSQI

-276 HLRDYLAN
+276 RLREYLN
-284 AYSLEPG
+284 DSRELEPD
-291 ETKYDYFDVQT
+291 ETKYNYFSVNT

-311 LNDNTLQML
+311 LSDNALQMF
-320 FTLAAIIILIVIV
+320 FTLAAIIIAIVIV

-395 ILIQVLNILLEDAL
+395 ILIQLLNILLADML
-409 NGTSFVYSIPILA
+409 NGTSFVYSVPVFA
-422 IVLAVVMSLLTI
+422 IVLAVALSLLTI
-434 IFSTLGSAFRA
+434 LFSTLGSAFRA
-445 SRVAPIDAVRGNND
+445 SKIAPIDAVRGNND

-469 KCPKFIN
+469 KCPKFIK
-476 KLYGTGGEIAYKNLK
+476 KLFGMGGEIAYKNLK

-535 LRVYRYDAYNNIDE
+535 LSVDRVDFYKEFDE
-549 MTADFQKISQLDGV
+549 INADFETLSQLDGV
-563 TNGSLNLIA
+563 ENCRLEGILGG
-572 SSYITD
+572 YIKRTD
-578 SDKTDAVFSD
+578 ELKDVLTD
-588 DAKYYNGNS
+588 DASIYNFTS
-597 EESDDN
+597 AESDF
-603 YYIELFA
+603 YYLELLA
-610 FDDAT
+610 FDDVT
-615 YRQKLKE
+615 YKQKLKE
-622 LGLDYDKV
+622 LGLDYNEV
-630 KDKAILLNSFVY
+630 KDKGILINNFEYL
-642 FDEENKK
+642 DENEHL
-649 PQKCELF
+649 QKGELF
-656 EADKVKSL
+656 KADKVKSL
-664 TIRPSIDPSLEEYYN
+664 TVRESNDPANDEYY
-679 KYDVEIAKVYNS
+679 KSFDVETAKVYNS
-691 TPEALKYL
+691 TPEALKHFRPSESDVYLLVSFDTLKNNYDIDYL
-699 STSEGNATLIVS
+699 SA
-711 SDFLKSKNYGID
+711 GI
-723 YIYSEMHVSAENADE
+723 YINAENANE
-738 LEETIDKLDGGQTFA
+738 LEETISNLNGGQTF
-753 VHNIEKAAN
+753 VVYNVEKMAN
-762 VYNAMTL
+762 MYNAMTL
-769 VICIF
+769 VISIF

-825 SLFYGVKSL
+825 SLFYGIKSL
-834 LIGIPLGLLAGL
+834 IIGIPLGLLAGL

-864 SAIIISIV
+864 SAIAISIV
-872 FVFAVVWMIM
+872 FVFAVVWLIM

>member
-1 MNTLSKLTVKNL
+1 MNTLNKLTLKNL

-45 QTMIN
+45 QTMIDGQ
-50 SRINFKGDFDLFI
+50 INFSGNFDLFI
-63 SGNATGEDVK
+63 SGNATNEDVK
-73 EIKANRNVEDVYIND
+73 EIKANRNVEEVYIND

-93 RIPNYKNDKRPYA
+93 RIPNYENDKRPYA
-106 YLQTLTPKAFT
+106 YVQTLTPKAFT

-131 NSSEI
+131 NGSEL
-136 VLAPGFINN
+136 VLTQSFINN

-164 ASDGRVIPNTNPYG
+164 TADGRVIPNTNPYG
-178 QMLIPDSEDEFGESS
+178 VEFDYDEQEYMGETSATVNE
-193 YIVEEVDERFEVE
+193 IDEHFEVE
-206 ENKTY
+206 SSKKY
-211 KIVGILDEYYTSY
+211 KIVGILDEYYTRCL
-224 FEPSGGNTY
+224 EPPESGAY
-233 FPFFTVSESDDISKE
+233 FPLFTTAESDDISKD
-248 GWLFVKY
+248 GWLYVKY
-255 TDEGEKNYIKTTSQI
+255 TDEGEKNYIQTTSQI
-270 TGVSEE
+270 TGISEE
-276 HLRDYLAN
+276 RLREYLN
-284 AYSLEPG
+284 DSRELEPD
-291 ETKYDYFDVQT
+291 ETKYNYFSVNT

-311 LNDNTLQML
+311 LSDNALQMF
-320 FTLAAIIILIVIV
+320 FTLAAIIIAIVIV

-395 ILIQVLNILLEDAL
+395 ILIQLLNVLLADML
-409 NGTSFVYSIPILA
+409 NGTSFVYSVPVFAL
-422 IVLAVVMSLLTI
+422 VLAAALSLLTI
-434 IFSTLGSAFRA
+434 LFSTLGSAFRA
-445 SRVAPIDAVRGNND
+445 SKIAPIDAVRGNND

-469 KCPKFIN
+469 KCPKFIK
-476 KLYGTGGEIAYKNLK
+476 KLFGTGGEIAYKNLK

-535 LRVYRYDAYNNIDE
+535 LSVDRVDFYKEFDE
-549 MTADFQKISQLDGV
+549 INADFETLSQLDGV
-563 TNGSLNLIA
+563 ENCRLEGILGG
-572 SSYITD
+572 YIKRTD
-578 SDKTDAVFSD
+578 ELKDVLTD
-588 DAKYYNGNS
+588 DASIYNFTS
-597 EESDDN
+597 AESDF
-603 YYIELFA
+603 YYLELLA
-610 FDDAT
+610 FDDVT
-615 YRQKLKE
+615 YKQKLKE
-622 LGLDYDKV
+622 LGLDYNEV
-630 KDKAILLNSFVY
+630 KDKGILINNFEYL
-642 FDEENKK
+642 DENEHL
-649 PQKCELF
+649 QKGELF
-656 EADKVKSL
+656 KADKVKSL
-664 TIRPSIDPSLEEYYN
+664 TVRESNDPANDEYY
-679 KYDVEIAKVYNS
+679 KSFDVETAKVYNS
-691 TPEALKYL
+691 TPEALKHFRPSESDVYLLVSFDTLKNNYDIDYL
-699 STSEGNATLIVS
+699 SA
-711 SDFLKSKNYGID
+711 GI
-723 YIYSEMHVSAENADE
+723 YINAENANE
-738 LEETIDKLDGGQTFA
+738 LEETISNLNGGQTF
-753 VHNIEKAAN
+753 VVYNVEKMAN
-762 VYNAMTL
+762 MYNAMTL
-769 VICIF
+769 VISIF

-825 SLFYGVKSL
+825 SLFYGIKSL
-834 LIGIPLGLLAGL
+834 IIGIPLGLLAGL

-864 SAIIISIV
+864 SAIAISIV
-872 FVFAVVWMIM
+872 FVFAVVWLIM

>member
-1 MNTLSKLTVKNL
+1 MNTLNKLTLKNL

-50 SRINFKGDFDLFI
+50 GQINFSGNYDLFI
-63 SGNATGEDVK
+63 SGNATNEDVK
-73 EIKANRNVEDVYIND
+73 EIKANRNVETVYIND

-93 RIPNYKNDKRPYA
+93 RIPNYENDKRPYA
-106 YLQTLTPKAFT
+106 YVQTLTPKAFT

-131 NSSEI
+131 NGSEL
-136 VLAPGFINN
+136 VLTQNFINN

-164 ASDGRVIPNTNPYG
+164 TSDGRVIPNTNPYG
-178 QMLIPDSEDEFGESS
+178 QEFVYDEQEVMGETSATV
-193 YIVEEVDERFEVE
+193 IDVEEHFEVE
-206 ENKTY
+206 TSKEY
-211 KIVGILDEYYTSY
+211 KIVGILDEYYTRY
-224 FEPSGGNTY
+224 FEPSDGGAY
-233 FPFFTVSESDDISKE
+233 FPLLTAAESDDISKD

-255 TDEGEKNYIKTTSQI
+255 TDEGERNYIQTTSQI
-270 TGVSEE
+270 TGLSEE
-276 HLRDYLAN
+276 HIREYLN
-284 AYSLEPG
+284 QSYEIEPS
-291 ETKYDYFDVQT
+291 EVKYNYFSVNT
-302 TLLSYKGYA
+302 SLLSYKGYA
-311 LNDNTLQML
+311 LSDKSLQMF
-320 FTLAAIIILIVIV
+320 FTLAAIIIAIVIV

-395 ILIQVLNILLEDAL
+395 VLIELMNILLKDMM
-409 NGTSFVYSIPILA
+409 NGTSFVYSVPVLA
-422 IVLAVVMSLLTI
+422 ILLAVALSLLTI
-434 IFSTLGSAFRA
+434 LFSTLGSAIRA
-445 SRVAPIDAVRGNND
+445 SRIAPIDAVRGNND

-469 KCPKFIN
+469 KCPKFIK
-476 KLYGTGGEIAYKNLK
+476 KLFGMGGEIAYKNLK

-506 SVAVFIAVSSFIQY
+506 SVAVFIGVSSFIQY

-535 LRVYRYDAYNNIDE
+535 LSVNRYDFYKEFDE
-549 MTADFQKISQLDGV
+549 INSDFETLSQLDGV
-563 TNGSLNLIA
+563 KNCRLEMSAGGHIKTNDSLKAVL
-572 SSYITD
+572 TD
-578 SDKTDAVFSD
+578 YATV
-588 DAKYYNGNS
+588 YNGNAV
-597 EESDDN
+597 DDDM
-603 YYIELFA
+603 YIQLFA
-610 FDDAT
+610 FDDVT
-615 YRQKLKE
+615 YKQKLKD
-622 LGLDYDKV
+622 LGLDYNEV
-630 KDKAILLNSFVY
+630 KDKGVLINSFNY
-642 FDEENKK
+642 LDENNK
-649 PQKCELF
+649 PQKGELF
-656 EADKVKSL
+656 KADKVKSL
-664 TIRPSIDPSLEEYYN
+664 TVRESCNPENDEYY
-679 KYDVEIAKVYNS
+679 KSFDIEIAKVYNS
-691 TPEALKYL
+691 TPETLKYL
-699 STSEGNATLIVS
+699 LPSEYSVYLIVS
-711 SDFLKSKNYGID
+711 ADTMKNNYDMSNIGYGFFID
-723 YIYSEMHVSAENADE
+723 TDNSAE
-738 LEETIDKLDGGQTFA
+738 LEETIKELDGGNSFE
-753 VHNIEKAAN
+753 VYNVEKTAN
-762 VYNAMTL
+762 MYNAMTL
-769 VICIF
+769 VISIF

-834 LIGIPLGLLAGL
+834 IIGIPLGLLAGL

-852 SMNLATDFVVPY
+852 SMNLATDFVVPFT
-864 SAIIISIV
+864 AILISIV
-872 FVFAVVWMIM
+872 FVLAVVWLIM

>member
-1 MNTLSKLTVKNL
+1 MNTLNKLTLKNL

-45 QTMIN
+45 QTMIDGQ
-50 SRINFKGDFDLFI
+50 INFSGNYDLFI

-73 EIKANRNVEDVYIND
+73 EIKANRNVETVYICD

-93 RIPNYKNDKRPYA
+93 RIPNYENDKRPYA
-106 YLQTLTPKAFT
+106 YVQTLTPKAFT

-131 NSSEI
+131 NGSEL
-136 VLAPGFINN
+136 VLTQSFINN

-164 ASDGRVIPNTNPYG
+164 TADGTVIPNTNPYG
-178 QMLIPDSEDEFGESS
+178 QEFVYEEQEIMGETSATVNE
-193 YIVEEVDERFEVE
+193 IEEHFEVE
-206 ENKTY
+206 SSKKY
-211 KIVGILDEYYTSY
+211 KIVGILDEYYTRCL
-224 FEPSGGNTY
+224 EPPESGAY
-233 FPFFTVSESDDISKE
+233 FPLFTAAESDDISKD
-248 GWLFVKY
+248 GWLYVKY
-255 TDEGEKNYIKTTSQI
+255 TDEGEKNYIQTTSQI

-276 HLRDYLAN
+276 RLREYLN
-284 AYSLEPG
+284 DSRELEPD
-291 ETKYDYFDVQT
+291 ETKYNYFSVNT

-311 LNDNTLQML
+311 LSDNVLQMF
-320 FTLAAIIILIVIV
+320 FTLAAIIIAIVIV

-395 ILIQVLNILLEDAL
+395 ILIQLLNILLADML
-409 NGTSFVYSIPILA
+409 NGTSFVYSVPVFA
-422 IVLAVVMSLLTI
+422 IVLAVALSLLTI
-434 IFSTLGSAFRA
+434 LFSTLGSAFRA
-445 SRVAPIDAVRGNND
+445 SKIAPIDAVRGNND

-469 KCPKFIN
+469 KCPKFIK
-476 KLYGTGGEIAYKNLK
+476 KLFGMGGEIAYKNLK

-535 LRVYRYDAYNNIDE
+535 LSVDRVDFYKEFDE
-549 MTADFQKISQLDGV
+549 INADFETLSQLDGV
-563 TNGSLNLIA
+563 ENCRLEGILGG
-572 SSYITD
+572 YIKRTD
-578 SDKTDAVFSD
+578 ELKDVLTD
-588 DAKYYNGNS
+588 DASIYNFTS
-597 EESDDN
+597 AESDF
-603 YYIELFA
+603 YYLELLA
-610 FDDAT
+610 FDDVT
-615 YRQKLKE
+615 YKQKLKE
-622 LGLDYDKV
+622 LGLDYNEV
-630 KDKAILLNSFVY
+630 KDKGILINNFEYL
-642 FDEENKK
+642 DENEHL
-649 PQKCELF
+649 QKGELF
-656 EADKVKSL
+656 KADKVKSL
-664 TIRPSIDPSLEEYYN
+664 TVRESNDPANDEYY
-679 KYDVEIAKVYNS
+679 KSFDVETAKVYNS
-691 TPEALKYL
+691 TPEALKHFRPSESDVYLLVSFDTLKNNYDIDYL
-699 STSEGNATLIVS
+699 SA
-711 SDFLKSKNYGID
+711 GI
-723 YIYSEMHVSAENADE
+723 YINAENANE
-738 LEETIDKLDGGQTFA
+738 LEETISNLNGGQTF
-753 VHNIEKAAN
+753 VVYNVEKMAN
-762 VYNAMTL
+762 MYNAMTL
-769 VICIF
+769 VISIF

-825 SLFYGVKSL
+825 SLFYGIKSL
-834 LIGIPLGLLAGL
+834 IIGIPLGLLAGL

-852 SMNLATDFVVPY
+852 SINLATDFVVPY
-864 SAIIISIV
+864 SAIAISIV
-872 FVFAVVWMIM
+872 FVFAVVWLIM

>member
-50 SRINFKGDFDLFI
+50 AQINFKGDFDLFI

-164 ASDGRVIPNTNPYG
+164 TSDGRVIPNTNPYG
-178 QMLIPDSEDEFGESS
+178 QMLIPDGEDEFGESS

-224 FEPSGGNTY
+224 FEPSDGNAY

-395 ILIQVLNILLEDAL
+395 ILIQLLNMLLVDML
-409 NGTSFVYSIPILA
+409 NGTSFVYSVPVFA
-422 IVLAVVMSLLTI
+422 IVLAVVLSLLTI
-434 IFSTLGSAFRA
+434 LFSTLGSAFRA
-445 SRVAPIDAVRGNND
+445 SRIAPVDAVRGNND
-459 IKIKKKQKAY
+459 IKIKKKKQKAY
-469 KCPKFIN
+469 KCPSFIK
-476 KLYGTGGEIAYKNLK
+476 KLFGMGGEIAYKNLK

-520 GTEYSAKYYHEIDYN
+520 ATEYSSKYYHEVDYN
-535 LRVYRYDAYNNIDE
+535 LSVYRPLVYEKYDE
-549 MTADFQKISQLDGV
+549 MVSDYENLSELDGV
-563 TNGSLNLIA
+563 KNCRLEGVLGG
-572 SSYITD
+572 YIKRTD
-578 SDKTDAVFSD
+578 ELKDVLTD
-588 DAKYYNGNS
+588 DASIYNFTS
-597 EESDDN
+597 VESDF
-603 YYIELFA
+603 YFVELLA
-610 FDDAT
+610 FDDVT
-615 YRQKLKE
+615 YKQKLKE
-622 LGLDYDKV
+622 LGLDYNEV
-630 KDKAILLNSFVY
+630 KDKGILINNFEYL
-642 FDEENKK
+642 DENEHL
-649 PQKCELF
+649 QKGELF
-656 EADKVKSL
+656 KADKVKSL
-664 TIRPSIDPSLEEYYN
+664 NVRESNDPAYEEYY
-679 KYDVEIAKVYNS
+679 KSADIEIAKVYNT
-691 TPEALKYL
+691 TPEALKYFRPSESDVYL
-699 STSEGNATLIVS
+699 LVSLDTLKNNYDIDYLSEGI
-711 SDFLKSKNYGID
+711 
-723 YIYSEMHVSAENADE
+723 YINAENANE
-738 LEETIDKLDGGQTFA
+738 LEEKIKELDGGQEFS
-753 VHNIEKAAN
+753 VYNVEKMAN
-762 VYNAMTL
+762 MYNAMTL
-769 VICIF
+769 VISIF

-834 LIGIPLGLLAGL
+834 IIGIPLGLLAGL

-852 SMNLATDFVVPY
+852 SINLATDFVVPY
-864 SAIIISIV
+864 TAILISIV
-872 FVFAVVWMIM
+872 FVFAVVWLIM